1 MWKSYTN
8 RIPSLPCGGL
18 TDQDGYLYSTEE
30 QKLASYFIAMDSIG
44 KINENG
50 CDLSYES
57 YFDSFFFMP
66 FKLSHELN
74 SYAPDVSER
83 VLQAPTVKNS
93 RIKLFL
99 EFSEP
104 LKYVI
109 RFVCFSQ
116 WSR

>member
-57 YFDSFFFMP
+57 YFNSFFFMP

-83 VLQAPTVKNS
+83 VLQAPTVKKFPDQIIS
-93 RIKLFL
+93 RVFWTVKIRDQVRLF
-99 EFSEP
+99 
-104 LKYVI
+104 
-109 RFVCFSQ
+109 
-116 WSR
+116 